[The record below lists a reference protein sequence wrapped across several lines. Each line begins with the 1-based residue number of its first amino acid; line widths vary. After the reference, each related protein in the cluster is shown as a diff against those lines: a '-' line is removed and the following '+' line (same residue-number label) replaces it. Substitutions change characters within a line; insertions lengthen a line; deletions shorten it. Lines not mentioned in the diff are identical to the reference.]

1 MNGIRKDLNVSPISR
16 SKIYLGYFLATVL
29 NSLLVNGLAL
39 VIGLLYIGKM
49 GWYLSFVDVLWIII
63 DEILLVLF
71 GSTLSSIISYPL
83 TTQGQMSAVG
93 TIVSAGY
100 GFICGAYMPISN
112 FGSGLQ
118 KALSYLPLIG
128 QRVYTHINL
137 IGQRRWLMNYKFY
150 ALPVE
155 KQSQI
160 LNAAYKVFAMN
171 QYKKAPT
178 SEIAAEA
185 GISKSLLFHYFH
197 NKQELYI
204 FLWNHAADLTKKY
217 MCKYKVYETDDF
229 FEMMR
234 RGLMA
239 KCAVMRKYTFLS
251 LFSINSYFETEPD
264 IQSTIQPYVQDVTQ
278 TTLEL
283 LLSILNLDFIRK
295 DIEFVRIYK
304 EILYASEGMLKHW
317 YRTGNYDV
325 TVFEQEYLE
334 MINHWEMIYG
344 KGTENDRKQL

>member
-1 MNGIRKDLNVSPISR
+1 M
-16 SKIYLGYFLATVL
+16 
-29 NSLLVNGLAL
+29 
-39 VIGLLYIGKM
+39 
-49 GWYLSFVDVLWIII
+49 
-63 DEILLVLF
+63 
-71 GSTLSSIISYPL
+71 TL
-83 TTQGQMSAVG
+83 
-93 TIVSAGY
+93 
-100 GFICGAYMPISN
+100 
-112 FGSGLQ
+112 
-118 KALSYLPLIG
+118 K
-128 QRVYTHINL
+128 
-137 IGQRRWLMNYKFY
+137 
-150 ALPVE
+150 
-155 KQSQI
+155 
-160 LNAAYKVFAMN
+160 
-171 QYKKAPT
+171 
-178 SEIAAEA
+178 EIAAEA

-229 FEMMR
+229 FEMVR

-264 IQSTIQPYVQDVTQ
+264 IQSTIQLYVQDVTQ
-278 TTLEL
+278 TTLEM

-334 MINHWEMIYG
+334 MINHWEMVYG